1 MTKVIDIHSHL
12 GDIFACRKNV
22 IYDLNKADYNT
33 IVEDDPFARHEKKH
47 FEGPLIGPD
56 IKEFEKLTDIGAERG
71 YYNTLENLTKRMDKY
86 NLLVCMHPIHP
97 NISFEDY
104 LAASKLEPRLLPFT
118 SMNYSLS
125 PEQIIDKLYQDVAK
139 GARGLKI
146 HPPLQNIDLSSSK
159 LRKVLEGW
167 EKIGLPVISHC
178 GANNYYYGERASLV
192 TPEFGDVKYFIQ
204 LVKDFPNINFIAA
217 HCGGLMGGEMEDL
230 GEQIGGAKNLWVDT
244 TFRSPGDIKK
254 MIKYYGEDKV
264 CFGTDTPFT
273 STGGSLECVHEALD
287 DNPVVLEKVLYS
299 NAAKLLSVFPN
310 HCK

>member
-12 GDIFACRKNV
+12 GDIFAARRNV
-22 IYDLNKADYNT
+22 IYDLNTPSYNNAFEND
-33 IVEDDPFARHEKKH
+33 VFANHEKNH

-56 IKEFEKLTDIGAERG
+56 PEEFANLTALGEKRG
-71 YYNTLENLTKRMDKY
+71 WFNTLENLTKRMDKY
-86 NLLVCMHPIHP
+86 DLLVCLHPIHP

-104 LAASKLEPRLLPFT
+104 LAASKLESRILPFT
-118 SMNYSLS
+118 SMNFSLS
-125 PEQIIDKLYQDVAK
+125 PEKIIDKLYQDVAK

-146 HPPLQNIDLSSSK
+146 HPPLQNIDLSSDK
-159 LRKVLEGW
+159 LHKVLEGW
-167 EKIGLPVISHC
+167 EKVGLPIISHC
-178 GANNYYYGERASLV
+178 GANNYYADERASLV

-204 LVKDFPNINFIAA
+204 LVKDFPNINFISA
-217 HCGGLMGGEMEDL
+217 HCGGLMGGEMEL
-230 GEQIGGAKNLWVDT
+230 MGEQIGGSKNLWVDT
-244 TFRSPGDIKK
+244 TFRSPSDIKK

-264 CFGTDTPFT
+264 CFGTDTPFS
-273 STGGSLECVHEALD
+273 STGASLECVHEALG